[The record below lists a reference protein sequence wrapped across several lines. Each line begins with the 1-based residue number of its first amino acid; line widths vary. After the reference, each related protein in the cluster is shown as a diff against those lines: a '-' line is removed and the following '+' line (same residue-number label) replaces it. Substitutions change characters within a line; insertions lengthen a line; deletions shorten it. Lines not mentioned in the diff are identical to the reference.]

1 MPAKG
6 RRVPPFGHPRIAGC
20 LPPPRGF
27 SQAAAPFVASCR
39 LGIHRMRFF
48 AWPCNPNRP
57 GRGRAAALWAAA
69 SLHASAS
76 SLLYYPRG
84 RRTPSGA
91 SRPRSCVSRIVKEKK
106 GRPPGATRK
115 RASRARLR
123 LASRGPWWSQ
133 GGSNSRPPAC
143 KAGALPAE
151 LWPPVSAFPLRWWV
165 REESNLRPHPYQGCA
180 LTS

>member
-1 MPAKG
+1 MPANG
-6 RRVPPFGHPRIAGC
+6 RRVPPFGHPRISGC

-57 GRGRAAALWAAA
+57 GRGRAAAPKGAGQPSRFPL
-69 SLHASAS
+69 LH
-76 SLLYYPRG
+76 YPRG
-84 RRTPSGA
+84 RRAPSGA
-91 SRPRSCVSRIVKEKK
+91 FRPRSCVSQIVKELQPPPR
-106 GRPPGATRK
+106 GRP
-115 RASRARLR
+115 AS
-123 LASRGPWWSQ
+123 GPLGPACGSPLGVRVWWSQ

-151 LWPPVSAFPLRWWV
+151 LWPPGVRPRPSAGGSGRSRTSDLTLIR
-165 REESNLRPHPYQGCA
+165 GA
-180 LTS
+180 L